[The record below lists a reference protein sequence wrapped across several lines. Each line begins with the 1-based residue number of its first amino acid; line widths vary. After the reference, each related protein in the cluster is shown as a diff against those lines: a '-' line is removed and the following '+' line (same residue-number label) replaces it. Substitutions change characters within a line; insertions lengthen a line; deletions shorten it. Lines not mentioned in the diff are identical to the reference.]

1 MIKNIL
7 RLYYRPRFSPF
18 WISGIYL
25 IVGLCWIYFSDEFI
39 FADLTNQTKDDI
51 KTLAEWKGYAFVL
64 VSSILMLLSFFF
76 PVKKLLAAKKDFEEL
91 FEKNPQAM
99 WIYDTET
106 LRFVNI
112 NQAAIVELGYTK
124 NEFFNMSIADIR
136 HENEK
141 ESLESELLKR
151 HETEDGFVDSGDYLL
166 RKKNGEFFYANISSF
181 VTIYKQKKCG
191 IVKAQNV
198 QMLSELRVA
207 QANMLNAIN
216 NSALVTITD
225 IDGYIIDV
233 NQKFTEISGYEAH
246 ELIGKKHTEMNSGYH
261 DNAFWDILWT
271 TIKEGKTWRGDVKNR
286 RKDGSFFWT
295 AATVTPLRDSRQ
307 NIKGY
312 MAVRHDI
319 TERKFLEET
328 LKEKNKLLTEIA
340 WAQSHLVRSPV
351 ANILGLCNLFDK
363 DIKASLEE
371 KEEYLILI
379 KKSAEELDDI
389 IRQITNL
396 AYHEE
401 KSDVQPP
408 DFF

>member
-1 MIKNIL
+1 M
-7 RLYYRPRFSPF
+7 
-18 WISGIYL
+18 
-25 IVGLCWIYFSDEFI
+25 
-39 FADLTNQTKDDI
+39 
-51 KTLAEWKGYAFVL
+51 
-64 VSSILMLLSFFF
+64 
-76 PVKKLLAAKKDFEEL
+76 
-91 FEKNPQAM
+91 
-99 WIYDTET
+99 
-106 LRFVNI
+106 
-112 NQAAIVELGYTK
+112 
-124 NEFFNMSIADIR
+124 
-136 HENEK
+136 
-141 ESLESELLKR
+141 
-151 HETEDGFVDSGDYLL
+151 
-166 RKKNGEFFYANISSF
+166 
-181 VTIYKQKKCG
+181 
-191 IVKAQNV
+191 
-198 QMLSELRVA
+198 RVA

-286 RKDGSFFWT
+286 RKNGSFFWT

-371 KEEYLILI
+371 KEEYLELI
-379 KKSAEELDDI
+379 QKSAEELDDI